1 MSLTLHFHPLA
12 SFCWKPLIAFY
23 ENDTPFTPVI
33 VDLGDEQSRAAFLK
47 ISPTGK
53 MPALR
58 DDARDCTVLE
68 STIVIEYLTAHYP
81 GPVELIPRDV
91 DLAIKVRQADRF
103 YDFYVQEPMQKIV
116 ADRLRPGDKTDPFG
130 VEQARAQLRNSYAII
145 EQDMQSR
152 TWALGEA
159 FTMAD
164 CAASPALF
172 YANKVEPFGE
182 NYPAMKRYHDRLLA
196 RPSFARVVK
205 EAQPYFHLF
214 PYNNG

>member
-58 DDARDCTVLE
+58 DDTRDCTVLE
-68 STIVIEYLTAHYP
+68 STIVIEYLTTHYP

-145 EQDMQSR
+145 EQDMRSR
-152 TWALGEA
+152 SWAMGEA

-196 RPSFARVVK
+196 RPSFARVIE
-205 EAQPYFHLF
+205 EAQPYFKLF